1 MGEEPS
7 HPASSPITVGTVFKT
22 WWPLAAS
29 WLLMGFELPAVSA
42 ILARLA
48 DPTISLAAYGVIFP
62 ICLLI
67 ESPIIMLLAA
77 STALSKNWQAYCL
90 VRRFMWIAGIALTV
104 LHVLLAFTPL
114 FDLVFGRL
122 IGAPAE
128 IMEPARVGLMI
139 MTPWSL
145 SIAYRR
151 FQQGVLIRY
160 GKSHEVGLGTAVRL
174 ASNVLLLLVGYQ
186 IGSIPGIV
194 VGTSAVAIGVIFEAL
209 YIGWRVHPVLRDQLR
224 HIEPVAGPL
233 TWRAFAR
240 FYTPLMI
247 TPLIMFL
254 GMPMASAAMSR
265 MPRALES
272 LALWPV
278 WNGVAFALRSIG
290 LALNEVVVA
299 MLERPGSVRALR
311 QFTRG
316 LAASTSLILLLMAIT
331 PFGVFYL
338 ARITALDLDLAYL
351 GNVGLAVAFLIPGLT
366 AYQSLFMGTIV
377 HSHRTRGVTE
387 AMVIYVATVGLV
399 LLAGI
404 TDGGMT
410 GFYVAVLSM
419 VAGNV
424 TQTLWL
430 WMRARGTLHD
440 LVARETTPPARAR
453 TGAAAE

>member
-1 MGEEPS
+1 MRDKPS
-7 HPASSPITVGTVFKT
+7 NPAHSPATLATVFST

-42 ILARLA
+42 IMARL
-48 DPTISLAAYGVIFP
+48 DNPTISLAAYGVIFP

-90 VRRFMWIAGIALTV
+90 VRRFMWIAGLALTV
-104 LHVLLAFTPL
+104 FHVVLAFTPL
-114 FDLVFGRL
+114 FDLIFARL
-122 IGAPAE
+122 IGVPPE
-128 IMEPARVGLMI
+128 ILEPSRIGLMI

-151 FQQGVLIRY
+151 FQQGVLIRF

-174 ASNVLLLLVGYQ
+174 VSNLVVLGVGYW
-186 IGSIPGIV
+186 IGTIPGIV
-194 VGTSAVAIGVIFEAL
+194 VGTTAVAVGVICEAL
-209 YIGWRVHPVLRDQLR
+209 YIGWRVHPVLANQLR
-224 HIEPVAGPL
+224 HEKPIAGPL
-233 TWRAFAR
+233 TWRTFAR

-316 LAASTSLILLLMAIT
+316 LAASTSLTLLLMAIT
-331 PFGVFYL
+331 PLGVFYL
-338 ARITALDLDLAYL
+338 ARISALDLELAYL

-387 AMVIYVATVGLV
+387 AMVLYVVTVAVILI
-399 LLAGI
+399 AGI
-404 TDGGMT
+404 AYGGMT
-410 GFYVAVLSM
+410 GFYVAVISM
-419 VAGNV
+419 AIGNIV
-424 TQTLWL
+424 QTLWL
-430 WMRARGTLHD
+430 WIRARGTLHEITQRD
-440 LVARETTPPARAR
+440 RAVLRTAKRDAAR
-453 TGAAAE
+453 